1 MALIQYRGQR
11 MPTQTAPV
19 NTTQPLPSRTGPTT
33 YNTPAP
39 PVTAPQVPPPTP
51 YAGNPYVGTP
61 ANSNMQGFVQGKLGD
76 PSLGTTHKY
85 QGGRYLQQHP
95 GDVAGLI
102 QQPGFAGWQQVGP
115 DKVRGVGNDGI
126 PGNDDDSVYD
136 VRNANGAVQWT
147 AISGPAWDR
156 NGIAGVNSLGVS
168 SALKNNGIR
177 GDYAAANTAAADAAR
192 AAGTSTYGYA
202 TTPRA
207 PGVTGGQASSYPMG
221 GGPGD
226 PGSLQSSYTA
236 QFSDPSTRQFEQYL
250 MQQMQAL
257 EAQRTAQGQANVG
270 LRGQMTD
277 AQGATKRLTDFLGQ
291 RASQL
296 QQPAYT
302 GAEQEILRTQM
313 LDPIERDRTAANQ
326 RALENVGSRGFDPT
340 SGVAQEMFGQV
351 NRGFDER
358 RASAQGDLAY
368 RQIAEKRS
376 REQEA
381 QALLGAIPGIQ
392 RGAGGA
398 DLQYLQMLDAAMNK
412 PREQGINLSQQLY
425 RLPAQA
431 QADALQ
437 AMGMG
442 GSPDALFNNAM
453 QLYNAQNQQGQYQD
467 QQSAQYWAML
477 GNMLPYLTG
486 GAK

>member
-1 MALIQYRGQR
+1 MALIDYTRQR
-11 MPTQTAPV
+11 RPV
-19 NTTQPLPSRTGPTT
+19 NTTQPVARTDPYAPPPAPAADAPANPYSATDFGGGDPVQQQRQITDARAAAAPLGFDARKWGDPTQGTSHKYLAGTTLAASGSIGDVLRRPEFQGWTQVSGDKIRSPEGNIYDEYYDYGGPHQRVQHTLVGGPRWEAEQNNGYQGNVGGVT
-33 YNTPAP
+33 GIGTAAGNAMRAPGGKLAGYPNTP
-39 PVTAPQVPPPTP
+39 
-51 YAGNPYVGTP
+51 G
-61 ANSNMQGFVQGKLGD
+61 VQGNSASSYMAAFNG
-76 PSLGTTHKY
+76 
-85 QGGRYLQQHP
+85 
-95 GDVAGLI
+95 
-102 QQPGFAGWQQVGP
+102 
-115 DKVRGVGNDGI
+115 
-126 PGNDDDSVYD
+126 
-136 VRNANGAVQWT
+136 ANGAM
-147 AISGPAWDR
+147 
-156 NGIAGVNSLGVS
+156 
-168 SALKNNGIR
+168 
-177 GDYAAANTAAADAAR
+177 
-192 AAGTSTYGYA
+192 
-202 TTPRA
+202 
-207 PGVTGGQASSYPMG
+207 PGG
-221 GGPGD
+221 
-226 PGSLQSSYTA
+226 YTA
-236 QFSDPSTRQFEQYL
+236 QFGDPSTRQFEAYL

-313 LDPIERDRTAANQ
+313 LDPIERDRTAANK

-340 SGVAQEMFGQV
+340 SGVAQELFGQV

-358 RASAQGDLAY
+358 RAAAQGDLAY
-368 RQIAEKRS
+368 RQINEKRS

-467 QQSAQYWAML
+467 QQNAQYWQML

-486 GAK
+486 QGGTR